1 MKNFPAA
8 TFFNQV
14 YIFKKNEEKPMLNM
28 PDHLFF
34 TELCLVLLDP
44 DVRTSDTF
52 DDYLAGFLA
61 RPVGI

>member
-1 MKNFPAA
+1 
-8 TFFNQV
+8 
-14 YIFKKNEEKPMLNM
+14 MLNM